1 MMEIQLFDIASEKTT
16 DPQQLA
22 DLEELRRCALAVAE
36 VEREQSTEY
45 TFSQPGPPIP
55 EAPVENEQTRG
66 RVYVIQSR
74 FCRRA
79 DSASEAIESL
89 VGFEREE
96 LDFLHLLSDLAGYA
110 EKSRL
115 RSLIRSKEELVIGM
129 ELFVDTWK

>member
-1 MMEIQLFDIASEKTT
+1 MEIQLFDIASEKTSN
-16 DPQQLA
+16 PKQLA

-36 VEREQSTEY
+36 IEREQTDERPVH
-45 TFSQPGPPIP
+45 QPNPPVS
-55 EAPVENEQTRG
+55 EAPIENEQTKG

-110 EKSRL
+110 EKTRL
-115 RSLIRSKEELVIGM
+115 RPLIRSKEELVIGM

>member
-1 MMEIQLFDIASEKTT
+1 MEIQLFDIASEKTS

-36 VEREQSTEY
+36 VEREQTIDM
-45 TFSQPGPPIP
+45 TNNQPGPPIP
-55 EAPVENEQTRG
+55 AAPVENEQTRG

-115 RSLIRSKEELVIGM
+115 QPLIRSKEELVIGM